1 MDPAHAKPSLSEL
14 FLAFAAVSLSGFGGV
29 LAWARRMMV
38 EQRRWM
44 TAEQFNEAYAVCVM
58 LPGANIV
65 NFSIVFGS
73 RVRGPLGGLAALA
86 GLLIPP
92 IILVIICGMLYGR
105 YGHLPALR
113 HILTGLAAAAVG
125 LIAAT
130 VAKMAGPLFQNRAVT
145 APLTALAAF
154 VAIGIM
160 QWSLPL
166 VLLVLVPAS
175 IALAWVRR

>member
-1 MDPAHAKPSLSEL
+1 MTRTVLVIAGPTASGKSG
-14 FLAFAAVSLSGFGGV
+14 LAVAIGLGLLLLILIPF
-29 LAWARRMMV
+29 
-38 EQRRWM
+38 
-44 TAEQFNEAYAVCVM
+44 
-58 LPGANIV
+58 I
-65 NFSIVFGS
+65 
-73 RVRGPLGGLAALA
+73 RGLGLGGLLV
-86 GLLIPP
+86 PP
-92 IILVIICGMLYGR
+92 VILVVIFGTLYGR
-105 YGHLPALR
+105 YGDQPALR

-130 VAKMAGPLFQNRAVT
+130 VAKMAGPMFENRAVT

-166 VLLVLVPAS
+166 VLVVLVPVS